1 MKTGRKP
8 LERGPLMTSNV
19 LPQVR
24 YQTFLIRYGADI
36 KLLHKSLF
44 SIRFWKP
51 PFTTQHKPIGSSILT
66 SFVFSSFHS
75 FSFNSVPKGVS
86 RNSQKLDFTRALY
99 TSVYTRWKIW
109 TSTMPKTLLLLC
121 KRKWSRIC
129 GNTSRYHWRKTQMSH
144 WRWSFLSFY
153 SLKLH
158 CGITSDK
165 INRLFLLLT
174 RRDINEWTAHHSL
187 AMGQFRNTVYVF
199 LR

>member
-8 LERGPLMTSNV
+8 MERGPPVTSNV

-51 PFTTQHKPIGSSILT
+51 PFTVLT

-86 RNSQKLDFTRALY
+86 RNSQKLDFTRSLY

-109 TSTMPKTLLLLC
+109 TSAMPRTLLLLC

-129 GNTSRYHWRKTQMSH
+129 GNTSRYYWRKTQMSH

-153 SLKLH
+153 SSKLH
-158 CGITSDK
+158 CGITSNK
-165 INRLFLLLT
+165 VNRLFLLLT
-174 RRDINEWTAHHSL
+174 RRDINESTAHHSL
-187 AMGQFRNTVYVF
+187 AMGQFRKTVYLF